1 MVDFEKGYIP
11 FFYKWSDLTDDFSDA
26 EFGELVRHLCKY
38 FKNGETSGFSTPR
51 QRTAFGFMLDAAER
65 VVEYQ
70 KNVSVKARENANAR
84 WKKEAP
90 KPEHIDFDA
99 EAAFK
104 RGVERT
110 YNSEAAALTE
120 EAQ

>member
-38 FKNGETSGFSTPR
+38 FKNGAAPDFSTPR
-51 QRTAFGFMLDAAER
+51 QRTAFGFILDAAER

-70 KNVSVKARENANAR
+70 KNVSVKARESANSR
-84 WKKEAP
+84 WKKNER
-90 KPEHIDFDA
+90 KPEVIDFDVDDA
-99 EAAFK
+99 YGRAL
-104 RGVERT
+104 ERT
-110 YNSEAAALTE
+110 YGGESETAE
-120 EAQ
+120 VGK